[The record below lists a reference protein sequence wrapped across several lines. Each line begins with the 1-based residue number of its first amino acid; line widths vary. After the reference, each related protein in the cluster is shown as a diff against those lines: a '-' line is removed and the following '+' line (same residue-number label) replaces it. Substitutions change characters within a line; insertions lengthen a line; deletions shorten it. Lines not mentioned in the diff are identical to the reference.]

1 MTIDAFPPGTKDGII
16 IKETRRTAKKIEK
29 VYGK

>member
-1 MTIDAFPPGTKDGII
+1 MSNGLFLPGTKDGII

-29 VYGK
+29 VFGK